1 MKRTRWIPLIVY
13 AALLVAFLGWI
24 SNLFTTSQDTL
35 PYSKVVELF
44 NKEQVRQ
51 FVVQDQTITMQLNKP
66 YNGQTTI
73 TAPLADPESF
83 RQEMHETFAEQTAS
97 GVLENY
103 NFVPDKGF
111 SPYTLILPLL
121 VVGVVLLL
129 IWALLM
135 GRMSSAG
142 NPMNAFSKARTV
154 LGVPGDKK
162 VTFDDVAG
170 ADEEKEELQEIV
182 DFLKNPEKFTEIG
195 ARIPHGL
202 LLVGPPGTGK
212 TLLARAVAGEAGVQ
226 FLSISGSDFVEMYV
240 GVGAGRVRDLF
251 EQARKIAP
259 AIVFIDEIDAVGRK
273 RGSGLGGGH
282 DEKEQTLNQLLVE
295 MDGFTRSEGVIVL
308 AATNR
313 PDILDPALL
322 RHGRFD
328 RQIHVGRPDVKGLE
342 EILKVHAKDKKLDAS
357 VNLKTVARSTAGFT
371 GADLSNLLN
380 EAAILA
386 ARADRPV
393 LTMEDMNEALMKITA
408 GPAKKSRVQTRKD
421 LKETAV
427 HEAGHAVAMYNLPTH
442 DPVRQ
447 ITIVPR
453 GQSLGATWYLPKD
466 DSSNLTRNEMYEQ
479 IVSLLGGRVAEALF
493 LGDISVG
500 ASNDIDR
507 ATKLAKDMVAR
518 YGMCEKLGTVSYLD
532 GGEVFI
538 GRDYQTTKSYSEK
551 VAGTIDDEVR
561 ALIDKAYDHCKQI
574 LTDNSDK
581 LHKVVDFLL
590 EKETMTGEQF
600 EAVMQGREVGDAS
613 STSMFDGFEDG
624 KEDPKAT
631 EE

>member
-1 MKRTRWIPLIVY
+1 MKNRRIIPTILYLV
-13 AALLVAFLGWI
+13 LLVAVFAWVSG
-24 SNLFTTSQDTL
+24 LFTQSQDQI
-35 PYSKVVELF
+35 PYSEVLKLF
-44 NKEQVRQ
+44 QNQQVKS
-51 FVVQDQTITMQLNKP
+51 FVVDDDVITMNLYEP
-66 YNGQTTI
+66 YAGQTTV
-73 TAPLADPESF
+73 TATLADTDRF
-83 RQEMHETFAEQTAS
+83 RAEMDDLFVEQYNS
-97 GVLENY
+97 GVLESFHFRAGKSVSAY
-103 NFVPDKGF
+103 D
-111 SPYTLILPLL
+111 LILPLL
-121 VVGVVLLL
+121 IVGLVLLFV
-129 IWALLM
+129 WGFMM
-135 GRMSSAG
+135 GRANNN
-142 NPMNAFSKARTV
+142 NPLNNFGKARTV
-154 LGVPGDKK
+154 LGVPDGKK
-162 VTFDDVAG
+162 VTFADVAG

-240 GVGAGRVRDLF
+240 GVGASRVRDLF
-251 EQARKIAP
+251 EQAKKIAP

-295 MDGFTRSEGVIVL
+295 MDGFSRTEGVIVL

-322 RHGRFD
+322 RPGRFD
-328 RQIHVGRPDVKGLE
+328 RQIQVGRPDVKGRE
-342 EILKVHAKDKKLDAS
+342 EILKVHARDKKLDAS
-357 VNLKTVARSTAGFT
+357 VNLKTIARSTAGFT

-386 ARADRPV
+386 ARENRPV
-393 LTMEDMNEALMKITA
+393 LNMEDLNEALMKITA

-421 LKETAV
+421 LKETAI
-427 HEAGHAVAMYNLPTH
+427 HEAGHAVAMYHLPTH
-442 DPVRQ
+442 DPVRH
-447 ITIVPR
+447 ITIIPR
-453 GQSLGATWYLPKD
+453 GQSLGSTWSLPKD

-479 IVSLLGGRVAEALF
+479 IISLLGGRVAEALF
-493 LGDISVG
+493 IGDISVG

-507 ATKLAKDMVAR
+507 ATKLARDMVAR

-551 VAGTIDDEVR
+551 VAGTIDDEVK
-561 ALIDKAYDHCKQI
+561 ALIDRAYAHCKNI
-574 LTDNSDK
+574 LTENADK
-581 LHKVVDFLL
+581 LNAVVDFLM
-590 EKETMTGEQF
+590 EHESMTGEQF
-600 EAVMQGREVGDAS
+600 EAIMEGKPVGEAS
-613 STSMFDGFEDG
+613 TTAMFDGFE
-624 KEDPKAT
+624 EPENT
-631 EE
+631 ENAQ